1 MGLFVCISSPTASAQ
16 TVQPAGTATD
26 TVSAK
31 LDEEPPLVD
40 TQGAYVAPGMTGA
53 PRQDVLTDYR
63 NRPIKKRVR
72 ALKRERAEHKRE
84 NSTLSAPTTPA
95 GTPRQE

>member
-16 TVQPAGTATD
+16 TIQPSSAATD

-31 LDEEPPLVD
+31 LNEEPPLVD

-53 PRQDVLTDYR
+53 PKQDVLTDYR
-63 NRPIKKRVR
+63 NRPIKKRVQ

-84 NSTLSAPTTPA
+84 NSTLSAPAKQA
-95 GTPRQE
+95 GTRPKE